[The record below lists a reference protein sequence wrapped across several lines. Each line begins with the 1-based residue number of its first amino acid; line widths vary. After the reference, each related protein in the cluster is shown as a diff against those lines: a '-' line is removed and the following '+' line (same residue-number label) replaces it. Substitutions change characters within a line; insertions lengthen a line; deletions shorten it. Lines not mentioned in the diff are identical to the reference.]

1 MTESF
6 ASEWRKELRIL
17 LDHIETHPTY
27 DLTEQRARVV
37 VLNKLLAEH
46 EGQPAE

>member
-1 MTESF
+1 MTDSF
-6 ASEWRKELRIL
+6 AKDWEKELRVL
-17 LDHIETHPTY
+17 LDHIERHPTH

-46 EGQPAE
+46 SQPAG